1 MKTTHV
7 VQEVT
12 LSISDILP
20 SASSLLEPQMSSIAG
35 NDPQTD
41 GLEGSLNR
49 EQRLPSV
56 KWMHRT
62 PAGFPFGIPG
72 IELEMLMAIQQAPQ
86 SNLQFMGPPYSVAKQ
101 SSEYSIPYSMISSLW
116 YASSA
121 ASFGVL
127 NDPLLNSRG

>member
-41 GLEGSLNR
+41 GLDGLLYR
-49 EQRLPSV
+49 EQRFPSV
-56 KWMHRT
+56 KWIHRI

-72 IELEMLMAIQQAPQ
+72 ILDVILIAIQHAPQ
-86 SNLQFMGPPYSVAKQ
+86 ERQIMKPPYSVARQ
-101 SSEYSIPYSMISSLW
+101 SSVNSIPYSMISSLW
-116 YASSA
+116 YASAA